1 MTDAR
6 LIEVRAVG
14 FVGTVVVAFAAAG
27 AGARPVNGRIDLL
40 AGLPDV
46 PPFEMALAY
55 FGVTLLVGA
64 WLRLGSVVR
73 HHAVAPRQMIVTLAW
88 WAAPLALS
96 APLYSRDVYSYI
108 AQGAMFASGI
118 DAYEFG
124 PAALGGDFAAQV
136 SPVWQHATAPYGPS
150 FLVVAGLVMAAAG
163 ESVVLGVVGM
173 RLVAVASLAAIAW
186 TVPMIARHHG
196 IDPARALWLGV
207 LNPLVLAHVVAG
219 IHNESLMVAL
229 LLGAVV
235 LTQRGRPLIGA
246 ALVGV
251 AFLVKAPA
259 IVALA
264 FIVAAV
270 WGPRPLRLGPLALL
284 SAKVGGAAAAAVVTL
299 TLVTGTGFG
308 WVSALGNT
316 AEIRNGL
323 SMTTNLGTLM
333 DGLLRLLGL
342 ALPVDLV
349 DVIRILGLLAAAS
362 LAAYLLLR
370 HRERPFEGLAI
381 TLVAVVLLGPVM
393 HAWYL
398 LWGGVLLAATTRDAR
413 LTRGLVIVSAALA
426 FYPMPAGGAPSLDA
440 LPGLVGIAAGVLL
453 LPLSRPFA
461 GPLADQLA
469 EQIAGLRREREEPST
484 SAS

>member
-14 FVGTVVVAFAAAG
+14 FVGTVVVALAAAT

-55 FGVTLLVGA
+55 FGIALLVGA
-64 WLRLGSVVR
+64 WLRLGPVVR
-73 HHAVAPRQMIVTLAW
+73 DHAVSPRQMIVTLAW
-88 WAAPLALS
+88 WATPLALS

-108 AQGAMFASGI
+108 AQGALFASGI

-124 PAALGGDFAAQV
+124 PAALGGDLAAQV

-150 FLVVAGLVMAAAG
+150 FLLIAGIVMAAAG
-163 ESVVLGVVGM
+163 ENVVLGIVGM
-173 RLVAVASLAAIAW
+173 RLVAVASLVAIAW
-186 TVPMIARHHG
+186 TVPMIARRHG
-196 IDPARALWLGV
+196 IDPSKALWLGV

-219 IHNESLMVAL
+219 AHNEGLMIAL

-235 LTQRGRPLIGA
+235 LTQRGRPLLGA

-259 IVALA
+259 IVGLA

-270 WGPRPLRLGPLALL
+270 WGPRPLRPAPLALL
-284 SAKVGGAAAAAVVTL
+284 AAKVGGAAAGAVAAL

-308 WVSALGNT
+308 WVTALGNT

-323 SMTTNLGTLM
+323 SMTTNLGASL
-333 DGLLRLLGL
+333 DALLELLGL
-342 ALPVDLV
+342 GSPVDLV
-349 DVIRILGLLAAAS
+349 DVLRVLGLVAAAGLAAH
-362 LAAYLLLR
+362 LLLR
-370 HRERPFEGLAI
+370 HRDRPFEGLAV
-381 TLVAVVLLGPVM
+381 TLVAVVLAGPVV
-393 HAWYL
+393 HPWYL
-398 LWGGVLLAATTRDAR
+398 LWGAVLLAATTRNAR
-413 LTRGLVIVSAALA
+413 LTGALVVVSAALT
-426 FYPMPAGGAPSLDA
+426 FYPMPAGGAPTLEA
-440 LPGLVGIAAGVLL
+440 LPGLAGIAAAVLFL
-453 LPLSRPFA
+453 QLSRPLA
-461 GPLADQLA
+461 APLADQLA
-469 EQIAGLRREREEPST
+469 EQIAVLRGERPEPSP
-484 SAS
+484 AP

>member
-14 FVGTVVVAFAAAG
+14 FVGAVVVAFAAAT

-55 FGVTLLVGA
+55 FGLTLLVGA
-64 WLRLGSVVR
+64 WLRLGPVVR
-73 HHAVAPRQMIVTLAW
+73 DHIVSARQMTVTLAW
-88 WAAPLALS
+88 WAAPLAIS
-96 APLYSRDVYSYI
+96 APLYSRDVYSYL
-108 AQGAMFASGI
+108 AQGAMFAQGI

-124 PAALGGDFAAQV
+124 PAALGGDLAAQV

-150 FLVVAGLVMAAAG
+150 FLLVAGLIMAVAG
-163 ESVVLGVVGM
+163 ESVVLGIVGM
-173 RLVAVASLAAIAW
+173 RVVAVASLVVIAW
-186 TVPMIARHHG
+186 AVPIIARRHG
-196 IDPARALWLGV
+196 IDPARAMWLGV

-219 IHNESLMVAL
+219 VHNEALMVAL
-229 LLGAVV
+229 VLGAVV
-235 LTQRGRPLIGA
+235 LTQRGRPLLGA
-246 ALVGV
+246 VLVGV

-270 WGPRPLRLGPLALL
+270 WGPRPLRVGPLALL
-284 SAKVGGAAAAAVVTL
+284 AATVGGAAAGAVVAL

-308 WVSALGNT
+308 WITALGNT

-323 SMTTNLGTLM
+323 SMSTNVGALL

-342 ALPVDLV
+342 AAPVDVV
-349 DVIRILGLLAAAS
+349 DVTRALGLLAAGA

-370 HRERPFEGLAI
+370 RRDRPFESLAI
-381 TLVAVVLLGPVM
+381 TLVAVVVAGPVI
-393 HAWYL
+393 HPWYL
-398 LWGGVLLAATTRDAR
+398 LWGAVLLAATTRDAR
-413 LTRGLVIVSAALA
+413 LVKWLVVVSAALA
-426 FYPMPAGGAPSLDA
+426 LYPMPAGGAPTLDA
-440 LPGLVGIAAGVLL
+440 LPGLAGIAAALL
-453 LPLSRPFA
+453 FLPLSRPLA
-461 GPLADQLA
+461 APLADQIA
-469 EQIAGLRREREEPST
+469 GQIAGFRRERPAPTTT
-484 SAS
+484 S